1 MMESKEE
8 GTVWMDKN
16 EARERDFY
24 REFFFFIYIYIFY
37 RELEGHDKESKF
49 HSCMGHMVCSLIG
62 EMV

>member
-1 MMESKEE
+1 
-8 GTVWMDKN
+8 MDKN

-49 HSCMGHMVCSLIG
+49 HSCMGHMVCTLIG

>member
-1 MMESKEE
+1 
-8 GTVWMDKN
+8 MDKN

-24 REFFFFIYIYIFY
+24 RDFFFFFFFNFFIYIYVFY

-49 HSCMGHMVCSLIG
+49 HSCMGHMVCTLIG